1 VTGVVVG
8 MKGAAA
14 FYQDVSIPNAY
25 KFDTDQFDMV
35 RVILTVEDCMLNYE
49 ERIKDFDNY
58 IRIIEMNEEQFEI
71 EVKQVFG
78 VRGPQ

>member
-1 VTGVVVG
+1 
-8 MKGAAA
+8 
-14 FYQDVSIPNAY
+14 
-25 KFDTDQFDMV
+25 MV

-58 IRIIEMNEEQFEI
+58 IRIIEMNEEQFEV
-71 EVKQVFG
+71 EVKQAFG